1 MNQKTRDEISNEYK
15 WDLSVIYKN
24 IDEFNKDLESITKEI
39 EKLDNYKNN
48 LMNSSSNLYECLK
61 LERDISRKIEKIYT
75 YAHLNFDSD
84 TSNSIY
90 QDLYGKVTNLY
101 QIFSEKTAYINPTIL
116 KNDYSLIE
124 KYYEEEPGLKEF
136 EIGLKEVFRYKPHT
150 LSENEEQ
157 LISRFDKV
165 FSRSSK
171 TYEALTDTDMTYGQ
185 IKDEN
190 NNLVELTDSNYSKYI
205 KSNDRR
211 VRKEAFEC
219 LYKAYKQFQN
229 TITSTYTGDIEA
241 TSSIA
246 KIRKFNSSIEASLFN
261 DDVNI
266 DVYNNLINTVSNNFE
281 PLFNY
286 YKLKTKILGLD
297 ELHLYDTYVSVINE
311 KPKEY
316 SFDEAKN
323 LVINAL
329 SVFGEKYID
338 DLKQAFSQKWIDIYN
353 NKGKRGGAYSGGC
366 YDTYPYVLLNY
377 EGTLNDVST
386 LAHELGHSMHSYY
399 SRKNNSYQDSD
410 YKIFVAEVAS
420 TVNELLL
427 AKYMLKNSKD
437 RSEKLI
443 ILNNLLDLFKAT
455 IYRQTM
461 FAEFEKDV
469 YERSENGE
477 ILTSELLCDLYYK
490 INQKYFGDSVYLD
503 EEIKYE
509 WARIPHFYY
518 NFYVYKYA
526 TGLSAAC
533 YIVDAILSGKKD
545 AKENYLKFLSLGGS
559 MKPLEELKVA
569 GVDMTD
575 SKVVLSAIKMFEEIL
590 EEFEETYNQK

>member
-205 KSNDRR
+205 KSNDRI

-329 SVFGEKYID
+329 SVFG
-338 DLKQAFSQKWIDIYN
+338 
-353 NKGKRGGAYSGGC
+353 
-366 YDTYPYVLLNY
+366 
-377 EGTLNDVST
+377 
-386 LAHELGHSMHSYY
+386 
-399 SRKNNSYQDSD
+399 
-410 YKIFVAEVAS
+410 
-420 TVNELLL
+420 
-427 AKYMLKNSKD
+427 
-437 RSEKLI
+437 
-443 ILNNLLDLFKAT
+443 
-455 IYRQTM
+455 
-461 FAEFEKDV
+461 
-469 YERSENGE
+469 
-477 ILTSELLCDLYYK
+477 
-490 INQKYFGDSVYLD
+490 
-503 EEIKYE
+503 
-509 WARIPHFYY
+509 
-518 NFYVYKYA
+518 
-526 TGLSAAC
+526 
-533 YIVDAILSGKKD
+533 
-545 AKENYLKFLSLGGS
+545 
-559 MKPLEELKVA
+559 
-569 GVDMTD
+569 
-575 SKVVLSAIKMFEEIL
+575 
-590 EEFEETYNQK
+590 

>member
-1 MNQKTRDEISNEYK
+1 MNQKTRDEISNDYK

-24 IDEFNKDLESITKEI
+24 IDEFNSDLENVTKEI
-39 EKLDNYKNN
+39 EKIDEYNTN
-48 LMNSSSNLYECLK
+48 LMNNSSNLYECLK
-61 LERDISRKIEKIYT
+61 LERDLSRKIEKIYT

-101 QIFSEKTAYINPTIL
+101 QKFSEKTSFINPTIL
-116 KNDYSLIE
+116 KYDYSLIE
-124 KYYEEEPGLKEF
+124 KYYEEEPKLKEF

-150 LSENEEQ
+150 LSESEEQ
-157 LISRFDKV
+157 LISKFDKV
-165 FSRSSK
+165 FSNPSK
-171 TYEALTDTDMTYGQ
+171 TYEVLTDTDMTYGN

-190 NNLVELTDSNYSKYI
+190 GKEVELTDSNYSKYI

-219 LYKAYKQFQN
+219 LYKTYKQFQN
-229 TITSTYTGDIEA
+229 TITSTYVGDIEA

-246 KIRKFNSSIEASLFN
+246 KIRKFNSSIESSLFN

-266 DVYNNLINTVSNNFE
+266 DVYNNLIKTVTNNFE
-281 PLFNY
+281 PLFKY
-286 YKLKTKILGLD
+286 YNLKKKILGLD
-297 ELHLYDTYVSVINE
+297 ELHLYDTYVSVVNE

-316 SFDEAKN
+316 SFEEAKD

-329 SVFGEKYID
+329 SVFGDQYIT
-338 DLKQAFSQKWIDIYN
+338 DLKKAFTQKWIDVYN

-366 YDTYPYVLLNY
+366 YDTYPYVLLNF

-399 SRKNNSYQDSD
+399 SRKNNTYQDSD

-420 TVNELLL
+420 TVNELML

-437 RSEKLI
+437 KSEKLI

-469 YERSENGE
+469 YEKSENGE
-477 ILTSELLCDLYYK
+477 VLTSELLCDLYYK
-490 INQKYFGDSVYLD
+490 INKKYFGDSVVLD
-503 EEIKYE
+503 EQIKYE

-533 YIVDAILSGKKD
+533 YIVDSILSGKEN

-559 MKPLEELKVA
+559 QKPLDELKVA

-590 EEFEETYNQK
+590 KEFEETYSQK